1 MTGSYPIRRGAMW
14 AFVALVLVVLFG
26 FGALAVASSGAVA
39 QEQPGDP
46 TEQND
51 STPTPAEELTP
62 EEEIEDQLG
71 DLVIHSYDYDGDT
84 ERMTI
89 EMSWQ
94 GRAPTTVTLTE
105 MIELDSGGSTQ
116 ISFQRQRLRP
126 DERTEVKI
134 GARQRTGGT
143 AAVLLTTPESV
154 NRGEGLVLQDGD
166 PDEYPSIRF
175 ANVVLGMSLT
185 AVASAGV
192 VFVVVVRKKHAE
204 EYGKERI
211 A

>member
-1 MTGSYPIRRGAMW
+1 MW
-14 AFVALVLVVLFG
+14 AFVALVLVLLFG
-26 FGALAVASSGAVA
+26 FGALAVASTGAIA
-39 QEQPGDP
+39 QEQPAENE
-46 TEQND
+46 T
-51 STPTPAEELTP
+51 TPEEELTP

-126 DERTEVKI
+126 NERTEVKI

-154 NRGEGLVLQDGD
+154 DRGEGLVLQDGD

-185 AVASAGV
+185 AVASAGI

>member
-1 MTGSYPIRRGAMW
+1 MTASYPLRRGAMW
-14 AFVALVLVVLFG
+14 AFVTLVFVLLFG
-26 FGALAVASSGAVA
+26 FGALAVASTGAVA
-39 QEQPGDP
+39 QEQPENE
-46 TEQND
+46 T
-51 STPTPAEELTP
+51 TPQEELTP

-71 DLVIHSYDYDGDT
+71 NLVVHSYDYDGDT

-94 GRAPTTVTLTE
+94 GDVPTTVTLTE
-105 MIELDSGGSTQ
+105 MIELDSGGTTQ

-126 DERTEVKI
+126 DERTEVTI

-154 NRGEGLVLQDGD
+154 DRGEGLVLQDGD

>member
-1 MTGSYPIRRGAMW
+1 MTASYPLRRGAMW
-14 AFVALVLVVLFG
+14 AFVTLVFVLLFG
-26 FGALAVASSGAVA
+26 FGALAVASTGAVA
-39 QEQPGDP
+39 QEQPENE
-46 TEQND
+46 T
-51 STPTPAEELTP
+51 TPQEELTP

-71 DLVIHSYDYDGDT
+71 NLVVHSYDYDGDT

-94 GRAPTTVTLTE
+94 GDVPTTVTLTE
-105 MIELDSGGSTQ
+105 MIELDSGGTTQ

-126 DERTEVKI
+126 DERTEVTI

-154 NRGEGLVLQDGD
+154 ENGEALVLQDGD

-175 ANVVLGMSLT
+175 ANVILGLSVT
-185 AVASAGV
+185 AVGTAGV

-204 EYGKERI
+204 EYGKERV

>member
-1 MTGSYPIRRGAMW
+1 MW
-14 AFVALVLVVLFG
+14 AFVALVLVLLFG
-26 FGALAVASSGAVA
+26 FGALAVASTGAVA
-39 QEQPGDP
+39 QEQPDDP

-51 STPTPAEELTP
+51 STPTLAEELTP

-71 DLVIHSYDYDGDT
+71 DLVVHSYNYDGDI

-154 NRGEGLVLQDGD
+154 DRGEGLVLQDGD
-166 PDEYPSIRF
+166 PDSYPAIGF
-175 ANVVLGMSLT
+175 TNVILGLSATSVL
-185 AVASAGV
+185 SAGF
-192 VFVVVVRKKHAE
+192 VFVIVVRKKHAE
-204 EYGKERI
+204 EYGKERV

>member
-14 AFVALVLVVLFG
+14 AFVALVLVLLFG
-26 FGALAVASSGAVA
+26 FGALAVASTGAVA
-39 QEQPGDP
+39 QEQPDDP
-46 TEQND
+46 TEQNET
-51 STPTPAEELTP
+51 SPGEELTP

-71 DLVIHSYDYDGDT
+71 DLVIHSYDHDGDT

-126 DERTEVKI
+126 DERTEVTI

-154 NRGEGLVLQDGD
+154 SNGEGLVLQDGD
-166 PDEYPSIRF
+166 PDSYPAIGF
-175 ANVVLGMSLT
+175 TNVILGLSATSVL
-185 AVASAGV
+185 SAGF
-192 VFVVVVRKKHAE
+192 VFVIVVRKKHAE
-204 EYGKERI
+204 EYGKERV

>member
-1 MTGSYPIRRGAMW
+1 MW
-14 AFVALVLVVLFG
+14 TFVALVFMVLFG

-39 QEQPGDP
+39 QEQPDDP

-71 DLVIHSYDYDGDT
+71 NLVIHSYDYDGDT

-94 GRAPTTVTLTE
+94 GRAPTTATLTE

-154 NRGEGLVLQDGD
+154 DRGEGLVLQDGD

-175 ANVVLGMSLT
+175 ANVILGISLS
-185 AVASAGV
+185 AVGSAGL
-192 VFVVVVRKKHAE
+192 VFVFVVRKKHAE
-204 EYGKERI
+204 EYGKERV

>member
-1 MTGSYPIRRGAMW
+1 MTGRYPIRRGAMW
-14 AFVALVLVVLFG
+14 AFVALVFVVLFG

-39 QEQPGDP
+39 QEQPDDP

-51 STPTPAEELTP
+51 STPTPAEELTL

-71 DLVIHSYDYDGDT
+71 DLVIHSYDYDRDS

-94 GRAPTTVTLTE
+94 GRAPTSVTLTE

-126 DERTEVKI
+126 DERTEITI

-154 NRGEGLVLQDGD
+154 DRGEGLVLQDGD

>member
-14 AFVALVLVVLFG
+14 AFVALVFVLLFG
-26 FGALAVASSGAVA
+26 FGALAVASTGAIA
-39 QEQPGDP
+39 QEQPDP
-46 TEQND
+46 EQNET
-51 STPTPAEELTP
+51 TPEEELTP

-94 GRAPTTVTLTE
+94 GHAPTSVTLTE

-126 DERTEVKI
+126 DERTEVTI
-134 GARQRTGGT
+134 GVRQRTGGT

-154 NRGEGLVLQDGD
+154 DRGEGLVLQDGD

>member
-1 MTGSYPIRRGAMW
+1 MTERYPIRRGAMW
-14 AFVALVLVVLFG
+14 AFVALVLVLVFG

-39 QEQPGDP
+39 QEQPDDP
-46 TEQND
+46 TEQNET
-51 STPTPAEELTP
+51 TPEEELIP

-126 DERTEVKI
+126 DERTEVAI

-143 AAVLLTTPESV
+143 AAIMVTTPESIDAG
-154 NRGEGLVLQDGD
+154 NALILQDGD
-166 PDEYPSIRF
+166 PDEYPAINF
-175 ANVVLGMSLT
+175 QNVILAIGLT
-185 AVASAGV
+185 SVGSAGLAF
-192 VFVVVVRKKHAE
+192 VFVLRKKHTE
-204 EYGKERI
+204 ERGVDRL

>member
-1 MTGSYPIRRGAMW
+1 MSVGYPLRRAAMW
-14 AFVALVLVVLFG
+14 TFVALVFMVLFG

-39 QEQPGDP
+39 QEQPDDP

-94 GRAPTTVTLTE
+94 GRAPTTATLTE

-154 NRGEGLVLQDGD
+154 DRGEGLVLQDGD

-175 ANVVLGMSLT
+175 ANVILGISLS
-185 AVASAGV
+185 AVGSAGL
-192 VFVVVVRKKHAE
+192 VFVFVVRKKHAE
-204 EYGKERI
+204 EYGKERV

>member
-1 MTGSYPIRRGAMW
+1 MTGRYPIRRGAMW
-14 AFVALVLVVLFG
+14 AFVALVFVVLFG

-39 QEQPGDP
+39 QEQPDDP

-71 DLVIHSYDYDGDT
+71 DLMVHSYKYDGDT

-94 GRAPTTVTLTE
+94 GDTPTTVTLTE

-116 ISFQRQRLRP
+116 ISFQRQRIRP
-126 DERTEVKI
+126 NERTEVKI

-143 AAVLLTTPESV
+143 AAVLLTTPEIGRAHV
-154 NRGEGLVLQDGD
+154 
-166 PDEYPSIRF
+166 
-175 ANVVLGMSLT
+175 
-185 AVASAGV
+185 
-192 VFVVVVRKKHAE
+192 
-204 EYGKERI
+204 
-211 A
+211 